1 MGDHRA
7 DDLFMHVDLNQE
19 PLVGPS
25 SPSLPMAS
33 PPGFGFVSGKHV
45 TPRRAIEDRFMVLE
59 AVSASARK
67 PQIRRRIIS
76 NPALTYMSEIDPIV
90 GANCSN
96 CERLKNHEGDTSH
109 LAKALGLDL
118 DGKDNDDDHKS
129 VDGDRIDGG
138 VFDCYICFCLAKGPI
153 LTCCGHLFCWRCF
166 YQVPYVD

>member
-1 MGDHRA
+1 
-7 DDLFMHVDLNQE
+7 MHVDLNQE

-25 SPSLPMAS
+25 SPSLPTAS
-33 PPGFGFVSGKHV
+33 PPGFGFVSGKHE

-59 AVSASARK
+59 AVSAGARK

-96 CERLKNHEGDTSH
+96 GERLKNHKGDTSH

-118 DGKDNDDDHKS
+118 DGKDSDDDHKS
-129 VDGDRIDGG
+129 VDD
-138 VFDCYICFCLAKGPI
+138 
-153 LTCCGHLFCWRCF
+153 
-166 YQVPYVD
+166 